1 MKQRL
6 ARTTKRFIS
15 LSLMAVIILAVAPL
29 VSATVGNRGLPEPVN
44 LVAQIS
50 FLDSLGSN
58 VTNFLNREPIKQLI
72 IGVLKTAVAT
82 IVLFISWTLIN
93 RFFRFLPTK
102 VTELQTKYTRAI
114 RIGSKEV
121 LRPEQVTQFLLRAI
135 AFSRF
140 VVLGVIALIYLNFVL
155 AFFPQT
161 QSIASLVFTSVL
173 KAVSKVVLGIVNYIP
188 NLIFLIILF
197 FTAYYS
203 LKFIRF
209 ICREIEA
216 GNLVIP
222 DFDPEWATPSQRIL
236 QILTVA
242 LCAVVAFP
250 YLPGAGGG
258 AFQGISIFLGVL
270 LSIGSSTAV
279 TNIIAGIILTYTRAF
294 RVNDDILIGDLWGTV
309 IQRGLFATRLLN
321 YENQFVSI
329 PNSTILN
336 SNVLNYRTN
345 PKPNPKDSIYPPPLW
360 IVEVHVPANIPRQQ
374 VHEIFRKAIRET
386 PNVIQDPEPMILNF
400 KFNNNYMTYQLK
412 YCTHTPTILKT
423 GSDLRE
429 IILDEFRNQGI
440 TLHPTQYVVYYPHS
454 EQDSQ
459 KINPFE
465 QNVISENR
473 NPN

>member
-6 ARTTKRFIS
+6 TRTNKRFIS
-15 LSLMAVIILAVAPL
+15 LLLMAVIILVIAPL
-29 VSATVGNRGLPEPVN
+29 ASATVGNQGLLEPVN
-44 LVAQIS
+44 PIAQIP

-58 VTNFLNREPIKQLI
+58 VMNFLNGELIKQLI
-72 IGVLKTAVAT
+72 IAVLQTVVTTIAV
-82 IVLFISWTLIN
+82 FISWNFIN
-93 RFFRFLPTK
+93 KFFRFLPTK
-102 VTELQTKYTRAI
+102 VIELQTKYTRTI

-121 LRPEQVTQFLLRAI
+121 LRPEQVTKFLIRVI

-140 VVLGVIALIYLNFVL
+140 VVLGAIALIYLNFVL

-161 QSIASLVFTSVL
+161 RSLASLLFTSVFN
-173 KAVSKVVLGIVNYIP
+173 AVSQVVLGIVNYIP

-203 LKFIRF
+203 LKFIQF
-209 ICREIEA
+209 ICGEIEA
-216 GNLVIP
+216 GHLTIP
-222 DFDPEWATPSQRIL
+222 DFDPEWATPTQRIL

-250 YLPGAGGG
+250 YLPGSNSG

-309 IQRGLFATRLLN
+309 IQRGLFTTRLLN

-345 PKPNPKDSIYPPPLW
+345 PQPNPRDSIYSPPLW
-360 IVEVHVPANIPRQQ
+360 IVEVHVPAHIPPQQ

-386 PNVIQDPEPMILNF
+386 PNVIQDPEPMIFNV
-400 KFNNNYMTYQLK
+400 KFNNNYMTYHLK
-412 YCTHTPTILKT
+412 YPTHTPAIFQT
-423 GSDLRE
+423 GSDLRGR
-429 IILDEFRNQGI
+429 ILDEFRNQGI
-440 TLHPTQYVVYYPHS
+440 ALHPTQYVGYYPHN
-454 EQDSQ
+454 EQNSQ

-465 QNVISENR
+465 QNVIPENR
-473 NPN
+473 KPN